1 MQKNQK
7 QYGLVKMSKG
17 GAGLAAPLTKKP
29 SIFDDSDG
37 SSSDEASAPQ
47 FQTSTTTRKQAKE
60 KINKAIEEDPSIFQY
75 DEVYEEMKTSTE
87 AKSSAKKVIEFIHIT
102 LL

>member
-7 QYGLVKMSKG
+7 QYGLIKMSKG
-17 GAGLAAPLTKKP
+17 GAGVAAPLSKKP

-37 SSSDEASAPQ
+37 SNSEDDTAPQ
-47 FQTSTTTRKQAKE
+47 FQTSTTARKQAKQ

-75 DEVYEEMKTSTE
+75 DEVYDEMKTSTE
-87 AKSSAKKVIEFIHIT
+87 QKSSSKKVCEFV
-102 LL
+102 

>member
-7 QYGLVKMSKG
+7 QYGLIKMSKG
-17 GAGLAAPLTKKP
+17 GPGVAAPLTKKP

-37 SSSDEASAPQ
+37 SNSEEDTTPQ
-47 FQTSTTTRKQAKE
+47 FQTSTTAKKQAKE

-75 DEVYEEMKTSTE
+75 DEVYDIMKTSTE
-87 AKSSAKKVIEFIHIT
+87 QKSSAKKV
-102 LL
+102 